1 MQAYKIKDKAYVN
14 IALIAVNVL
23 IFLYFELIG
32 DTEDTMFMIMHGA
45 VYEPLVV
52 LRGEYYR
59 LFTSM
64 FLHFGASHLV
74 NNMLVLFVLGERME
88 QVLGHVKYLI
98 FYIVSGIAANIISIM
113 VHIGSAYAAVSAG
126 ASGAIFGVVGGLVYV
141 VAVNHGQLDGLTNRQ
156 LGFMIILSLYHGFTA
171 SGVDNWAHIGG
182 LFSGF
187 ILSIFLYRRK
197 HTARISD
204 TGSYKL
210 QLCKPQQ
217 KEDFQYDR

>member
-1 MQAYKIKDKAYVN
+1 
-14 IALIAVNVL
+14 
-23 IFLYFELIG
+23 
-32 DTEDTMFMIMHGA
+32 MFMIMHGA

-113 VHIGSAYAAVSAG
+113 VHMGSAYAAVSAG

-204 TGSYKL
+204 TG
-210 QLCKPQQ
+210 
-217 KEDFQYDR
+217 R

>member
-1 MQAYKIKDKAYVN
+1 MQAYKIKDRAYVN

-98 FYIVSGIAANIISIM
+98 FYIVSGIAANIISIV
-113 VHIGSAYAAVSAG
+113 VHMGSAYAAVSAG

-141 VAVNHGQLDGLTNRQ
+141 VAANHGQLDGLANRQ

-197 HTARISD
+197 HTARIFD
-204 TGSYKL
+204 TG
-210 QLCKPQQ
+210 
-217 KEDFQYDR
+217 R

>member
-64 FLHFGASHLV
+64 FL
-74 NNMLVLFVLGERME
+74 FVLGERME

-98 FYIVSGIAANIISIM
+98 FYIVSGIVANIISIM
-113 VHIGSAYAAVSAG
+113 VHMGSAYAAVSAG

-204 TGSYKL
+204 TG
-210 QLCKPQQ
+210 
-217 KEDFQYDR
+217 R

>member
-1 MQAYKIKDKAYVN
+1 MGAYGGRDRAYVN
-14 IALIAVNVL
+14 MTLIAVNVL
-23 IFLYFELIG
+23 IFLCFEVIG

-98 FYIVSGIAANIISIM
+98 FYIVSGIAANIVSIA
-113 VHIGSAYAAVSAG
+113 VHMGSGYAVVSAG

-141 VAVNHGQLDGLTNRQ
+141 VAVNHGQLDGLTGRQ
-156 LGFMIILSLYHGFTA
+156 LGFMILLSLYHGFTA
-171 SGVDNWAHIGG
+171 SGIDNWAHIGG
-182 LFSGF
+182 LVSGF
-187 ILSIFLYRRK
+187 ILGILLYRRR
-197 HTARISD
+197 HTARYFD
-204 TGSYKL
+204 TEG
-210 QLCKPQQ
+210 
-217 KEDFQYDR
+217 

>member
-1 MQAYKIKDKAYVN
+1 MQAYKIKDRAYVN
-14 IALIAVNVL
+14 IALIAVNVF

-64 FLHFGASHLV
+64 FLHFGASHLM

-88 QVLGHVKYLI
+88 QVLGHVKYFF
-98 FYIVSGIAANIISIM
+98 FYMASGIFANIISIV
-113 VHIGSAYAAVSAG
+113 VHMEKGYAAVSAG

-141 VAVNHGQLDGLTNRQ
+141 VAANHGQLDGLTNRQ
-156 LGFMIILSLYHGFTA
+156 LGFIIILSLYHGFTA

-197 HTARISD
+197 HTARIFD
-204 TGSYKL
+204 TG
-210 QLCKPQQ
+210 
-217 KEDFQYDR
+217 R

>member
-98 FYIVSGIAANIISIM
+98 FYIDW
-113 VHIGSAYAAVSAG
+113 H
-126 ASGAIFGVVGGLVYV
+126 
-141 VAVNHGQLDGLTNRQ
+141 
-156 LGFMIILSLYHGFTA
+156 
-171 SGVDNWAHIGG
+171 
-182 LFSGF
+182 
-187 ILSIFLYRRK
+187 
-197 HTARISD
+197 
-204 TGSYKL
+204 YKN
-210 QLCKPQQ
+210 
-217 KEDFQYDR
+217 

>member
-88 QVLGHVKYLI
+88 QVGTCKI
-98 FYIVSGIAANIISIM
+98 SYILYCQRYCCEY
-113 VHIGSAYAAVSAG
+113 HIH
-126 ASGAIFGVVGGLVYV
+126 
-141 VAVNHGQLDGLTNRQ
+141 N
-156 LGFMIILSLYHGFTA
+156 
-171 SGVDNWAHIGG
+171 
-182 LFSGF
+182 
-187 ILSIFLYRRK
+187 
-197 HTARISD
+197 
-204 TGSYKL
+204 GSYGVGICSSISRGFRSHFRCGRRPG
-210 QLCKPQQ
+210 LCGCC
-217 KEDFQYDR
+217 

>member
-98 FYIVSGIAANIISIM
+98 FYIVSGIVANIISIM
-113 VHIGSAYAAVSAG
+113 VHMGSAYAAVSAG
-126 ASGAIFGVVGGLVYV
+126 ASGAIFGVVGGLVSV

-204 TGSYKL
+204 TG
-210 QLCKPQQ
+210 
-217 KEDFQYDR
+217 R

>member
-1 MQAYKIKDKAYVN
+1 MEEIKKEPVTALLILLN
-14 IALIAVNVL
+14 IL
-23 IFLYFELIG
+23 IFLIVEFTGGSENGQHMLECGACYAPLIL
-32 DTEDTMFMIMHGA
+32 EQ
-45 VYEPLVV
+45 
-52 LRGEYYR
+52 GEWYR
-59 LFTSM
+59 VFFSM
-64 FLHFGASHLV
+64 FLHFGAPHLI
-74 NNMLVLFVLGERME
+74 NNILVLFVLGQRLEPA
-88 QVLGHVKYLI
+88 VGKLKFLLIYIAGGLGGNLI
-98 FYIVSGIAANIISIM
+98 SLFWDMHTGDYS
-113 VHIGSAYAAVSAG
+113 VSAG

-204 TGSYKL
+204 TG
-210 QLCKPQQ
+210 
-217 KEDFQYDR
+217 R